1 MSMFIVGRARPQ
13 RYTNAA
19 PVEVEL
25 HADQQVVVVVVV
37 VAVVVGGV
45 GVGVGVGVVGSFVAA
60 SRRVRSSAIRT
71 GRH

>member
-1 MSMFIVGRARPQ
+1 MFMFIVGRARPQ

-37 VAVVVGGV
+37 VGGGGV

>member
-25 HADQQVVVVVVV
+25 HADQQVVVV
-37 VAVVVGGV
+37 AVVGGGG

-60 SRRVRSSAIRT
+60 SQRVRSSAIRT

>member
-25 HADQQVVVVVVV
+25 HADQQVVVV
-37 VAVVVGGV
+37 AVVGGGGGV

>member
-25 HADQQVVVVVVV
+25 HADQQVVVV
-37 VAVVVGGV
+37 AVVVGGG

>member
-25 HADQQVVVVVVV
+25 HADQQVVVV
-37 VAVVVGGV
+37 AVVVGGGGV

-60 SRRVRSSAIRT
+60 SQRVRSSAIRT